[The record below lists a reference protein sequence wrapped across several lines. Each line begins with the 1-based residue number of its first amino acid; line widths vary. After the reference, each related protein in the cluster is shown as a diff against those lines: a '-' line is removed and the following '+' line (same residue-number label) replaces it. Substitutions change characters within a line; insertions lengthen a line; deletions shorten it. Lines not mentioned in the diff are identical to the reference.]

1 MVMTNGLVDDN
12 KKMVEPFNLYGKRSF
27 IYSKEDASKILND
40 NSYYIFASLVINVII
55 LISLFIYPID
65 VGISKEHLLFQGIIF
80 CALGVG
86 IRKYKSRC
94 ASLLALGF
102 FGYSLLIKILSEGRC
117 GFYLFCFIF
126 CLASYR
132 AVKASFYYHKK
143 MVEEKSAE

>member
-1 MVMTNGLVDDN
+1 MSNGLVDDD

-27 IYSKEDASKILND
+27 IYSKEEAAKILKD
-40 NSYYIFASLVINVII
+40 NSYYIFVAAVLNVII
-55 LISLFIYPID
+55 LIFLFIYPID

-86 IRKYKSRC
+86 VRKYKSRI
-94 ASLLALGF
+94 ASLLVLGI
-102 FGYSLLIKILSEGRC
+102 FGSSLLIKILQEGRG
-117 GFYLFCFIF
+117 GFYLFFFIF

-143 MVEEKSAE
+143 MVEEENAE